1 MLENLVY
8 ISTLLVAGATMF
20 LVWLTARY
28 VRLTK
33 EMVDEMRVNREP
45 SVFVDLEIAERG
57 VKYSIGN
64 LSPSPAINVKVE
76 LVCVNIPWLITEKN
90 NNPFSKTISYIPP
103 NRTYQYQGGPIKR
116 NEIDKN
122 STGEFH
128 FKISYINENN
138 KKYNRE
144 IIYNLNQYSELLYST
159 FHDPI
164 HYVAQAIGN
173 LERSRSHERNIDQ
186 LRKSIYQQDSMKTKL
201 CKFCGEKIAEIAI
214 KCPHCLEMQK
224 KIK

>member
-8 ISTLLVAGATMF
+8 VATLLVAGATIF
-20 LVWLTARY
+20 LVWLTSRY
-28 VRLTK
+28 VRLTR
-33 EMVDEMRVNREP
+33 EMVEEMRVNREP

-76 LVCVNIPWLITEKN
+76 LECIDIPWLITERT
-90 NNPFSKTISYIPP
+90 NNPFSKMISYLPP
-103 NRTYQYQGGPIKR
+103 NRTYQYLGGPIISKKV
-116 NEIDKN
+116 DKN
-122 STGEFH
+122 SIGEFH
-128 FKISYINENN
+128 FKISYINENK

-144 IIYNLNQYSELLYST
+144 IIYNLNQYSDLLYST

-164 HYVAQAIGN
+164 HYVAQAISN
-173 LERSRSHERNIDQ
+173 LERRRGFD
-186 LRKSIYQQDSMKTKL
+186 RYFKSPYKLDKKKTIK
-201 CKFCGEKIAEIAI
+201 CEFCYEDIAEQAT